1 MEVLAVEMR
10 NITKIFGGVKANDSI
25 DFKLRTGSIHGLLGE
40 NGAGKTT
47 LMNILYGLYRQEE
60 GEILIRGEK
69 QDISSPIKA
78 ISLGIGMVHQHF
90 MLARSLS
97 VVENVMLG
105 RKSRK
110 GILLDTRETAEEL
123 LALAEKYRMKVDP
136 HAKVWQLSVGEQQR
150 VEILTAIYQGAD
162 ILILDEPTAVL
173 TPQETE
179 VLFETLEQMK
189 KDGKSIILITHK
201 LEEIISIV
209 DEVTVLRDSRLIGS
223 RLAGPDMTKEELT
236 RMMVGRDVLFN
247 FKEPE
252 KAPGAVKLS
261 MEGLCARND
270 KDYPALSDFTLD
282 IREGEIVGLA
292 GVDGNGQRELCEVI
306 TGLRKAD
313 KGCLVMDG
321 QEITG
326 RPPLFYIQ
334 KGIAHIPEDRHT
346 TGLALKWSLKRN
358 LVLKAFGRAPFSKHG
373 FISQKQ
379 IDQCWEKARSEYQI
393 KAGSG
398 EDPARGLSGG
408 NQQKVILARELADA
422 PQVVVANQPTRGL
435 DIGASE
441 YVRQKLLDARNG
453 GCAVLLVSADLE
465 EILQLS
471 DRIAV
476 IYDGRVMGIL
486 PRGAAVD
493 EIGRL
498 MMGERKVSP
507 ADTQGMSQ
515 KEA

>member
-10 NITKIFGGVKANDSI
+10 HITKIFGGVKANDSI
-25 DFKLRTGSIHGLLGE
+25 DFKLKSGSIHGLLGE

-60 GEILIRGEK
+60 GDILIRGQK

-90 MLARSLS
+90 MLARSLT

-105 RKSRK
+105 RKSRR
-110 GILLDTRETAEEL
+110 GILLDAEETAKEL

-136 HAKVWQLSVGEQQR
+136 YAKVWQLSVGEQQR

-162 ILILDEPTAVL
+162 ILIMDEPTAVL

-179 VLFETLEQMK
+179 VLFETLRHMK
-189 KDGKSIILITHK
+189 EDGKSIILITHK

-209 DEVTVLRDSRLIGS
+209 DEVTVLRDGKLIGS
-223 RLAGPDMTKEELT
+223 MSAGEKMTKEELT
-236 RMMVGRDVLFN
+236 RMMVGREVLFD
-247 FKEPE
+247 FKDPE
-252 KAPGAVKLS
+252 REPGAVRLS
-261 MEGLCARND
+261 IDGICADND
-270 KDYPALSDFTLD
+270 KKIPALTDFSLD

-306 TGLRKAD
+306 TGLRKAT
-313 KGCLVMDG
+313 KGRLVMDG
-321 QEITG
+321 QEIVN
-326 RPPLFYIQ
+326 RAPVYYIQ
-334 KGIAHIPEDRHT
+334 KGISHIPEDRLT
-346 TGLALKWSLKRN
+346 TGLALKWSLKKN
-358 LVLKAFGRAPFSKHG
+358 LVLKSFGRTPVSSHG
-373 FISQKQ
+373 FVSQRK
-379 IDQCWEKARSEYQI
+379 INELWDKAKDEYQI
-393 KAGSG
+393 KAISG
-398 EDPARGLSGG
+398 EDQARSLSGG
-408 NQQKVILARELADA
+408 NQQKVILARELEGE
-422 PQVVVANQPTRGL
+422 PRMVVANQPTRGL

-441 YVRQKLLDARNG
+441 YVRQKLLDARNA

-476 IYDGRVMGIL
+476 IYDGKLMGIL
-486 PRGAAVD
+486 PRGAAIH
-493 EIGRL
+493 EIGSL
-498 MMGERKVSP
+498 MMGNRREV
-507 ADTQGMSQ
+507 Q
-515 KEA
+515 ENE

>member
-1 MEVLAVEMR
+1 METLAVEMR
-10 NITKIFGGVKANDSI
+10 DITKIFGGVKANDRI
-25 DFKLRTGSIHGLLGE
+25 QFCLRAGSIHGLLGE

-60 GEILIRGEK
+60 GEILIRGQK
-69 QDISSPIKA
+69 QEISSPIKA

-90 MLARSLS
+90 MLARSLT

-123 LALAEKYRMKVDP
+123 VALAERYKMKVDP
-136 HAKVWQLSVGEQQR
+136 YAKVWQLSVGEQQR

-179 VLFETLEQMK
+179 VLFETLRHMK
-189 KDGKSIILITHK
+189 EDGKSIILITHK

-209 DEVTVLRDSRLIGS
+209 DEVTVLRDGKLIGT

-247 FKEPE
+247 FTEPE
-252 KAPGAVKLS
+252 RSPGEVRLCL
-261 MEGLCARND
+261 EGICARND
-270 KDYPALSDFTLD
+270 KDYPALTDFSLEL
-282 IREGEIVGLA
+282 REGEVVGLA
-292 GVDGNGQRELCEVI
+292 GVDGNGQKELCEVI
-306 TGLRKAD
+306 TGLRTAD
-313 KGCLVMDG
+313 KGVLKMDG
-321 QEITG
+321 EPITN
-326 RPPLFYIQ
+326 RPPVFYIR

-346 TGLALKWSLKRN
+346 TGLALNGSLKKN
-358 LVLKAFGRAPFSKHG
+358 LVLKAFGREPFSRHG
-373 FISQKQ
+373 FINEKT
-379 IDQCWEKARSEYQI
+379 IDAFWDKARAEYQI
-393 KAGSG
+393 KASSG
-398 EDPARGLSGG
+398 DEQARSLSGG
-408 NQQKVILARELADA
+408 NQQKVILARELSEH
-422 PQVVVANQPTRGL
+422 PRVVVANQPTRGL

-441 YVRQKLLDARNG
+441 YVRQKLLDARNE

-476 IYDGRVMGIL
+476 IYDGRLMGVL
-486 PRGAAVD
+486 PRGASVD
-493 EIGRL
+493 EIGSL
-498 MMGERKVSP
+498 MMGK
-507 ADTQGMSQ
+507 Q
-515 KEA
+515 KEADEHGK